1 MTWNRVAIDT
11 LPLFGEPFNKRGGV
25 ANFAFRFR
33 QRFTLFQR
41 HQTRQIVLMFH
52 HQIEPATQD
61 IGSLFG
67 GERAP
72 GGQGAIGGVDGVA
85 RLFRP
90 HFGHIA
96 ERFPVGGV
104 AHGDD
109 IAAARVAPVAIDKG
123 LLAEQGRVVKL
134 HNCFLSEGL
143 TGKCGV

>member
-41 HQTRQIVLMFH
+41 HQMRQIVLMFH

-90 HFGHIA
+90 ILGTLPSG
-96 ERFPVGGV
+96 FPL
-104 AHGDD
+104 A
-109 IAAARVAPVAIDKG
+109 G
-123 LLAEQGRVVKL
+123 LLTGMTSPPRASRQSPSIKACWRNRVES
-134 HNCFLSEGL
+134 LSCIIASCLKG
-143 TGKCGV
+143 